1 MSEECVY
8 IARSKAIAARAL
20 AGEMMVMNSSDSTFY
35 TLNEVASIIFQAA
48 DGKTPLYRI
57 VQEQICTQFDVGP
70 AEAQA
75 DAEQFVSELSA
86 RGVLIVSKEPLVS
99 EFQS

>member
-1 MSEECVY
+1 MPEECVY
-8 IARSKAIAARAL
+8 IARSNAIAARAL

-48 DGKTPLYRI
+48 DGKTPLHQIVKERI
-57 VQEQICTQFDVGP
+57 CPQFDIDP

-75 DAEQFVSELSA
+75 DAEQFVSDLSA
-86 RGVLIVSKEPLVS
+86 RGVLIVSSQPLIMEPR
-99 EFQS
+99 